1 MVLSFPSDVMVKCCD
16 IYFQFQLI
24 LDNDSFM
31 EVMEGKKC
39 PSTLKDGNS
48 LLNTI
53 DKYHLPSLSKTDLL
67 GVSMDKTAINRK
79 EEEMSSVNESSC
91 RLI

>member
-1 MVLSFPSDVMVKCCD
+1 MLE
-16 IYFQFQLI
+16 YFFKFQLI

-39 PSTLKDGNS
+39 PSALKDGNS
-48 LLNTI
+48 LLDTI
-53 DKYHLPSLSKTDLL
+53 DKYHLPSLSKMDLL
-67 GVSMDKTAINRK
+67 GVSMDKTAIEKK